1 MTQNQQTLTVE
12 RPQQQVAADLFRI
25 GENPG
30 LPAWQY
36 PVLRRAIDL
45 LESRTEQPAAKRP
58 SVQRPGGPGTWLWDT
73 IMLAR
78 RAIRRSD
85 ADLAEALEARLRD
98 RFASQTMMT
107 DGQRAAVEFALGMC
121 AGHVA
126 GERHVAALESLLSS
140 LREAR

>member
-1 MTQNQQTLTVE
+1 MSDTTSTTPELT
-12 RPQQQVAADLFRI
+12 PQQVAADLFRI
-25 GENPG
+25 GENPK

-36 PVLRRAIDL
+36 PVLRQAIDL
-45 LESRTEQPAAKRP
+45 LESRTVQPRGKRSSVKRP
-58 SVQRPGGPGTWLWDT
+58 DGPGTWLWDT

-98 RFASQTMMT
+98 RFASQARMT
-107 DGQRAAVEFALGMC
+107 VDQRAAVEFALGAC

-126 GERHVAALESLLSS
+126 GERHVPALESLLSIAQ
-140 LREAR
+140 EAR